1 MIHFPR
7 SLRARLLLAN
17 LVVAGVT
24 LGTVLVAVSLVGPGY
39 FAAAMGHNPNDPIGS
54 QMDAATLDA
63 FREAIRTALLAALL
77 VALAVGLVVA
87 ILVSDRIAGPVA
99 RLAAAARRI
108 AGGNY
113 TERVPASGV
122 GEIGDLAG
130 AFNVMTASLE
140 ETERRRLQ
148 LVGDVAH
155 ELRTPL
161 TTLDGY
167 LEGLEDG
174 VIDPSQQ
181 TWHVLRGQTARLTR
195 LVSDLQELWRAE
207 AGQLP
212 LRVEVLDARTV
223 VGEVVGQFEAS
234 AAARGIVLDAALP
247 LVAMPVRADPV
258 RLAQALANYMSN
270 ALRYAPDGSAV
281 HVTVARQAAE
291 VLMSVRDEGPGLTP
305 EQAAHVFER
314 FYRVDASRSRA
325 EGGSGIGFAIVHA
338 LVEAMEGRVWVRSDG
353 PGQGATFGVALAA
366 A

>member
-1 MIHFPR
+1 VIRLPR

-17 LVVAGVT
+17 LVVAGVA

-39 FAAAMGHNPNDPIGS
+39 FADAMGHNPNDPVGT

-63 FREAIRTALLAALL
+63 FRVAIRTALIAA
-77 VALAVGLVVA
+77 LVVA
-87 ILVSDRIAGPVA
+87 VSAGLIVSFAISSRVAKPVS

-108 AGGNY
+108 AAGHY
-113 TERVPASGV
+113 VERVPATGE
-122 GEIGDLAG
+122 GEIGELAT

-140 ETERRRLQ
+140 ETEHRRLR

-174 VIDPSQQ
+174 VIAPSAE
-181 TWHVLRGQTARLTR
+181 TWHLLRGQTARLTR

-207 AGQLP
+207 ARQLP
-212 LRVEVLDARTV
+212 LQVEKLDARTV
-223 VGEVVGQFEAS
+223 VGDVVDQFTAQATARGITLDAVLPS
-234 AAARGIVLDAALP
+234 AAA
-247 LVAMPVRADPV
+247 AMRADPV
-258 RLAQALANYMSN
+258 RLAQVLGNYLSN
-270 ALRYAPDGSAV
+270 ALRYAPDGSTV
-281 HVTVARQAAE
+281 HVVVARNAGE
-291 VLMSVRDEGPGLTP
+291 VLVSVRDEGPGLSA

-325 EGGSGIGFAIVHA
+325 QGGAGIGLAIVRA
-338 LVEAMEGRVWVRSDG
+338 LAEAMDGRVWVRSEG
-353 PGQGATFGVALAA
+353 PGRGATFGVALPAA
-366 A
+366 

>member
-1 MIHFPR
+1 VIRLPR
-7 SLRARLLLAN
+7 SLRTRLLLAN
-17 LVVAGVT
+17 LIVAGVA

-39 FAAAMGHNPNDPIGS
+39 FAAAMGHHPDDPVGS

-63 FREAIRTALLAALL
+63 FRDAVRTALIAAIA
-77 VALAVGLVVA
+77 VAVSVGLVVS
-87 ILVSDRIAGPVA
+87 ILVSNRIAGPVS
-99 RLAAAARRI
+99 RLATAARRI
-108 AGGNY
+108 AGGHY
-113 TERVPASGV
+113 AERVPVAGV
-122 GEIGDLAG
+122 GEIGDLAT

-161 TTLDGY
+161 TTLEGY

-174 VIDPSQQ
+174 VIESSPQ

-212 LRVEVLDARTV
+212 LTIEVLDARTV
-223 VGEVVGQFEAS
+223 VGEVVGQFETA
-234 AAARGIVLDAALP
+234 AAARGVTLDAALP
-247 LVAMPVRADPV
+247 LMPMAVRADPV
-258 RLAQALANYMSN
+258 RLAQVLANYMSN
-270 ALRYAPDGSAV
+270 ALRYAPDGSTV
-281 HVTVARQAAE
+281 HVVVARVAAE
-291 VLMSVRDEGPGLTP
+291 VQVSVRDEGPGLTA
-305 EQAAHVFER
+305 EQAARVFER

-325 EGGSGIGFAIVHA
+325 EGGSGIGLSIVEA

-353 PGQGATFGVALAA
+353 PGPGATFGVALPAG
-366 A
+366 